1 MAGYPKRSEESSLLM
16 DLSFFQNNFGG
27 YLLAGAVVLVEYAAL
42 TAFYPRY
49 ATPIL
54 MVTALGIVL
63 FWFGSKKAR

>member
-1 MAGYPKRSEESSLLM
+1 M

-42 TAFYPRY
+42 TAFAPKL

-54 MVTALGIVL
+54 MVTAMGIII
-63 FWFGSKKAR
+63 FWFAKAKK